1 MDSLNEWEVEMKTG
15 LGVAMT
21 FEVVKANGV
30 TLDISSQAG
39 DENFEKIQ
47 IPRISAPVYTDT
59 SQPQASRQL
68 QVLLIDDDE
77 LFRLTTAKIL
87 EIAGFMAT
95 VATGGQEALDSLAS
109 GIIPDIILLDLNMPG
124 MDGIETLQRI
134 RVLHADLPILIV
146 SGQPDIEDWNCF
158 KQPYLGVV
166 PKPFT
171 MKEILKKINQAV
183 RIGLR
188 QL

>member
-1 MDSLNEWEVEMKTG
+1 METG
-15 LGVAMT
+15 LGMAMT
-21 FEVVKANGV
+21 FEAFKANGG
-30 TLDISSQAG
+30 TLDISSQVG
-39 DENFEKIQ
+39 DENFEKIG
-47 IPRISAPVYTDT
+47 IPRISAPVHTD
-59 SQPQASRQL
+59 SHPRQL

-77 LFRLTTAKIL
+77 LFGLTTVKIL
-87 EIAGFMAT
+87 EIAGFRAT

-109 GIIPDIILLDLNMPG
+109 GTIPDIILLDLNMPG

-134 RVLHADLPILIV
+134 RAVHADLPILIV

-158 KQPYLGVV
+158 KQPHLGVV

-183 RIGLR
+183 RIG
-188 QL
+188 